1 MDNKSKK
8 ILIVEDDVSLRK
20 ALVEKLTT
28 ESFQVLQ
35 AEDGEMGLKSALENH
50 PDLIV
55 LDILMPRMN
64 GMEMMKHLRQKTGN
78 KTPIIIL
85 TNLEPNDQVVQQVV
99 VDQPSYYF
107 IKTHISLETL
117 VDKIK
122 EILTPKKL

>member
-1 MDNKSKK
+1 
-8 ILIVEDDVSLRK
+8 
-20 ALVEKLTT
+20 
-28 ESFQVLQ
+28 
-35 AEDGEMGLKSALENH
+35 
-50 PDLIV
+50 
-55 LDILMPRMN
+55 MN